1 MNGNLFRYHQ
11 LLSEKDRIVEI
22 GEQECFSEELPFP
35 SVHFDFC
42 GSPPDLNMLFL
53 NVLSAVLHEGNF
65 FVSSLRC
72 SASRNYLISFYSFE
86 EAPRDCKFEKN
97 ELQQTLIMFSETICL
112 NFKNCCSKLKQ
123 NGWKCKTFSETKII
137 LRLIRKSQVLWAVT
151 NWQVIPFLMYLTL

>member
-53 NVLSAVLHEGNF
+53 IPECII
-65 FVSSLRC
+65 C
-72 SASRNYLISFYSFE
+72 SASRRQFF
-86 EAPRDCKFEKN
+86 CF
-97 ELQQTLIMFSETICL
+97 FSEMFGI
-112 NFKNCCSKLKQ
+112 SKVPYFFLLVRR
-123 NGWKCKTFSETKII
+123 SSS
-137 LRLIRKSQVLWAVT
+137 RLQI
-151 NWQVIPFLMYLTL
+151 